1 MSGENVETKR
11 AFVCLLLKVSGNV
24 NADAGV
30 GTRIPLK
37 KIITMNKEIK
47 AFVSARCI
55 RRAIRKRM
63 YERGLRIDPMFVE
76 REKLFDAADPIKY
89 ADDDLFGYLAPGEVI
104 SRNGPIKI
112 SPLISLRHTEIKVEF
127 AARFPRSDF
136 IPDAQKAYPTPYEV
150 EVAEFIGRLNVI
162 ISDQVGKFYEDELI
176 GDVKKKIESKEG
188 DYGNV
193 EKVDNQYILSLD
205 KRRERLR
212 VFLEI
217 LLREGW
223 EFPRGSQSPNVPEY
237 YYAVIM
243 LTKRFVPIFGYIDI
257 TEDEKL
263 NEALLMKAREQYHG
277 LFDAMIVIDYKN
289 GRVSIISEKEEEKE
303 LTADT
308 WSDVIEGIINYIIS

>member
-1 MSGENVETKR
+1 VSNENARPKR

-47 AFVSARCI
+47 AFVSSRCI
-55 RRAIRKRM
+55 RRGIRKRM
-63 YERGLRIDPMFVE
+63 YERGLGIDPMFVKG
-76 REKLFDAADPIKY
+76 EKLFDAADPIKY
-89 ADDDLFGYLAPGEVI
+89 ADDDLFGYLAPGEVT

-112 SPLISLRHTEIKVEF
+112 SPLISLKHTEIKVEF

-136 IPDAQKAYPTPYEV
+136 ISEAQKAYPTPYEI

-176 GDVKKKIESKEG
+176 EDVKEKIGKKEG
-188 DYGNV
+188 DYGNLS
-193 EKVDNQYILSLD
+193 KVGDQYVLPLD
-205 KRRERLR
+205 KRRERLK

-223 EFPRGSQSPNVPEY
+223 EFPRGAQSPNVPEY
-237 YYAVIM
+237 HYAVIM
-243 LTKRFVPIFGYIDI
+243 LTNRFVPMFGYVDI
-257 TEDEKL
+257 TEEGVLDGALLSRMRQQYSGLFEKL
-263 NEALLMKAREQYHG
+263 
-277 LFDAMIVIDYKN
+277 IVIDYKN
-289 GRVSIISEKEEEKE
+289 GKAKVFGGGEEEKE
-303 LTADT
+303 LTSNT
-308 WSDVIEGIINYIIS
+308 WDEIINEIVGYIVS